1 MKSASL
7 VSGGKDSLYATYL
20 ASKEHEIKVLISI
33 KSANPE
39 SYMFHV
45 PNIDLVKLQ
54 AEAMGSPLIFRHT
67 KGVKEGELR
76 DLEDALSEAKEKY
89 GIGGVVSGA
98 IFSTYQKKRIDGIC
112 DKLGLSSLSPLWK
125 RKPKELWDEMFGA
138 GFEVV
143 ISAVA
148 ADGLTEEWLGRV
160 IDRQA
165 FNELLDLHQTCYVC
179 TGGEGGEFETLVLD
193 CPLFKKR
200 IVVEGS
206 RTQWDEKT
214 QSGQFIVEK
223 AKLVRKPCKPRIV
236 TK

>member
-1 MKSASL
+1 MKVASM

-20 ASKEHEIKVLISI
+20 AGREHDVVTLVAI

-54 AEAMGSPLIFRHT
+54 ARSMRLPLIFKST
-67 KGVKEGELR
+67 KGVKEEELR

-89 GIGGVVSGA
+89 NIGGVVSGA

-112 DKLGLSSLSPLWK
+112 EKLGLSSLAPLWK
-125 RKPKELWDEMFGA
+125 RKPRELWDEMFEA
-138 GFEVV
+138 GFEV
-143 ISAVA
+143 IICAVA

-165 FNELLDLHQTCYVC
+165 FNILLHLHDTCYVC
-179 TGGEGGEFETLVLD
+179 TGGEGGEFETLVVD
-193 CPLFKKR
+193 CPLFKER
-200 IVVEGS
+200 IVIESS

-214 QSGQFIVEK
+214 QSGHLVVEK
-223 AKLVRKPCKPRIV
+223 AVTVRK
-236 TK
+236 